1 MKLKTIDGDKHEP
14 GVRAY
19 VALVSLIQSD
29 DNKHEHDGT
38 LTGTSLVHTV
48 TTQ

>member
-19 VALVSLIQSD
+19 VALLSLIQSD

-38 LTGTSLVHTV
+38 LTGTSLVHTG